1 MTIQKKPFNVITLG
15 QREAYYINQMIT
27 IANEYDKHIAF

>member
-15 QREAYYINQMIT
+15 QREADYIKQMIT
-27 IANEYDKHIAF
+27 IAKEYDRHIAF